1 MALSQTRADKIKKP
15 GRYGDG
21 RNVYLQVMEGGSRS
35 WIFRDELRG
44 RERVMGQVSALA
56 LTSRWKKRASVPG
69 WHGNYLRTASTRSR
83 KPMKP
88 ARRSHAQPQRA
99 SRSRKRRTLIIN
111 SMRPSGRMIATK
123 NYCSHG
129 STNMLA
135 FPHAGH
141 CRTRR
146 T

>member
-21 RNVYLQVMEGGSRS
+21 RNVYLRVMEGGSRS
-35 WIFRDELRG
+35 WIFRYELCG
-44 RERVMGQVSALA
+44 RERVMGLGPCADFTLEEARERARLA
-56 LTSRWKKRASVPG
+56 RQLL
-69 WHGNYLRTASTRSR
+69 NASTRSR

-135 FPHAGH
+135 SPHAGH